1 MQADTDRLSRG
12 HRDFRPRRLRSRGA
26 SADLE
31 SYPNNRIPVLPN
43 MKKLL
48 VLALL
53 GLILGAGAWKVQNP
67 DGSLDDARI
76 QAEALGS
83 RLQTGLQAVRLSGAA
98 DTGAPQ
104 QTLEERLSLLEES
117 IVAGNN
123 DNLPTTVD
131 ELSEVAQDAEAGNAA
146 NVVRLDAID
155 SRLELLVRRLDEQTV
170 EQGLQSMQE
179 SVDAIAADVATL
191 RESANTRETAV
202 SDELATVSEQ
212 LAALDL
218 RLDTLAAGTAGDSP
232 ESSTDGSGSSSSL
245 ATTVDERFKALESR
259 LDTVNSDSRRIATLT
274 EQLEAAREEI
284 TQLQQSTAT
293 NSRNVNRLDGSVA
306 QLRTAGESM
315 SIDAVQAEIR
325 DQLALVQSQ
334 VESGGAAGNT
344 AALQRLLD
352 NTRNRVN
359 ELKSRIQELPASTTE
374 ATNAQDMQSALESRV
389 ASLDKRLQ
397 DIGTAKPIPADS
409 SSNVQEGTKSLA
421 SDDFVTRDDL
431 REQTEP
437 QAVQYKI
444 YFNRN
449 SVEITDAAATVLD
462 SFIAQEK
469 NRTTGVSIFGFTDRL
484 GSATYNQQLALQ
496 RATNVR
502 SYLIQNGFDYT
513 KIKALNGLGEDA
525 AAAVLPDNAD
535 DAQQRVVV
543 LYASQP

>member
-1 MQADTDRLSRG
+1 
-12 HRDFRPRRLRSRGA
+12 
-26 SADLE
+26 
-31 SYPNNRIPVLPN
+31 

-67 DGSLDDARI
+67 DGTLDDARI

-83 RLQTGLQAVRLSGAA
+83 RLQTGIQAVRLSGTA

-104 QTLEERLSLLEES
+104 QTLDERLSLLEES
-117 IVAGNN
+117 IVAGNS

-179 SVDAIAADVATL
+179 SVDAIAADVASL

-232 ESSTDGSGSSSSL
+232 ESGTDGSGSSSSL
-245 ATTVDERFKALESR
+245 AATLDERFKALESR
-259 LDTVNSDSRRIATLT
+259 LNTVNSDSRRIATLT

-284 TQLQQSTAT
+284 SQLQQSTAT
-293 NSRNVNRLDGSVA
+293 NSRNVNRLDGSVT
-306 QLRTAGESM
+306 QLRTAGESL

-359 ELKSRIQELPASTTE
+359 ELKARIQELPASTTE

-389 ASLDKRLQ
+389 VSLDQRLK
-397 DIGTAKPIPADS
+397 DIGTAKPIPADTS
-409 SSNVQEGTKSLA
+409 SDVQEDAESRA

-513 KIKALNGLGEDA
+513 RIKALNGLGEDA